1 MDKKSLQNLRKDYTK
16 QELSINKAV
25 DDPIVQFNSWFK
37 EAIDSDALEPNAMTL
52 STATKGGIP
61 SSRVVLLKGVDEG
74 FVFYTNYDSKKGEQ
88 LLANPHACLN
98 FFWPELERQVRVEGL
113 VAKVSAEESD
123 EYFHSRPFKSRIGAH
138 ASPQSQRIEKRDVLK
153 NIAEELLKRFTSG
166 SVPRPEHWGGYRL
179 VPRYVEFWQGRASRL
194 HDRICY
200 ERTNNRWDKYRL
212 AP

>member
-16 QELSINKAV
+16 KEFSLKKAV
-25 DDPIVQFNSWFK
+25 DDPLVQFKTWFQ

-52 STATKGGIP
+52 STATTGGIP

-74 FVFYTNYDSKKGEQ
+74 FVFYTNYESKKGMQ
-88 LLANPHACLN
+88 LAENPHACLN

-113 VAKVSAEESD
+113 IAKVSSQESD
-123 EYFHSRPFKSRIGAH
+123 QYFNSRPFKSRIGAH

-153 NIAEELLKRFTSG
+153 NIAEELLKRFTGG

-179 VPRYVEFWQGRASRL
+179 MPSYLEFWQGRASRL

-200 ERTNNRWDKYRL
+200 EQVNNRWEKYRV

>member
-52 STATKGGIP
+52 STATKEGIP

-200 ERTNNRWDKYRL
+200 EKTNNRWDKYRL